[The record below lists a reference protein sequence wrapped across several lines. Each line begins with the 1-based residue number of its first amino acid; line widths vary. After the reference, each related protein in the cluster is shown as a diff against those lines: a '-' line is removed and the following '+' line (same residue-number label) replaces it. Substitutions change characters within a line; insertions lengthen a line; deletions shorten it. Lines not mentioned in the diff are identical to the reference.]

1 MPERL
6 HYLINFP
13 HPTLFIFATGE
24 DLLLNCNLRKI
35 LVKSNANSVCICGAI
50 FLSFLLFPLSLK
62 KKNPEKKSLQIS
74 FE

>member
-35 LVKSNANSVCICGAI
+35 LIQSNANSV
-50 FLSFLLFPLSLK
+50 
-62 KKNPEKKSLQIS
+62 
-74 FE
+74 

>member
-6 HYLINFP
+6 HYLIYFP

-35 LVKSNANSVCICGAI
+35 LMQSNANSLCICGMT
-50 FLSFLLFPLSLK
+50 FLPLLLLPLSLK
-62 KKNPEKKSLQIS
+62 KD
-74 FE
+74 